1 MSRTRAPAQAPSQA
15 SATAEP
21 AKQMHPPHAG
31 GPEVADQRH
40 LIPVWRLFLQVLAAM
55 VAGTIATGLIF
66 ASIIGFKTYGQVNVL
81 YPWQILLAM
90 AAGMSIPAVAWML
103 ARGMGRRNA
112 AEMAA
117 AIVLPVLPFVGLAW
131 SGVTSSAVC
140 WGYRATA
147 VVAVLVLLRSRR
159 GSYPAGR

>member
-1 MSRTRAPAQAPSQA
+1 MARTRAHTQAPA
-15 SATAEP
+15 AAGP
-21 AKQMHPPHAG
+21 ARRMHPPQAG
-31 GPEVADQRH
+31 LPEVADQRP
-40 LIPVWRLFLQVLAAM
+40 LIPAWWLFLQVLAAM

-66 ASIIGFKTYGQVNVL
+66 ASVIGFKTYAQVNVV

-90 AAGMSIPAVAWML
+90 AAGMSIAVVAWML
-103 ARGMGRRNA
+103 ARGMRRRNA

-117 AIVLPVLPFVGLAW
+117 AIVLPVLPFLGLAW

-147 VVAVLVLLRSRR
+147 VVAVLVLLRLRR

>member
-1 MSRTRAPAQAPSQA
+1 MARTRAPGQAPATVGPARQMYPPQA
-15 SATAEP
+15 GP
-21 AKQMHPPHAG
+21 
-31 GPEVADQRH
+31 PEVADRRG
-40 LIPVWRLFLQVLAAM
+40 LIPVWRLFLQVLVAM
-55 VAGTIATGLIF
+55 VAGTISTGLIF
-66 ASIIGFKTYGQVNVL
+66 ASVIGFRTYEQVNVV

-90 AAGMSIPAVAWML
+90 AAGMSIAVVAWML

-147 VVAVLVLLRSRR
+147 VVAVLVLLRLRR
-159 GSYPAGR
+159 GCYPAGR